1 MFTAAGNIA
10 IGQSES
16 FLDALDTIKWN
27 KKVTEDVN
35 KAYQQSGYG
44 FSGSTTITPVSGIAG
59 SNNKPILDATDGYFV
74 TGFEDSSDKI
84 IVPPGF
90 EPIRGENVEYCDT
103 LPPLTLDKVA

>member
-27 KKVTEDVN
+27 KKVSDDIS
-35 KAYQQSGYG
+35 KAYQQTGYG
-44 FSGSTTITPVSGIAG
+44 FSGSSAISPVTGIAG

-74 TGFEDSSDKI
+74 TGFEDSADKI

-90 EPIRGENVEYCDT
+90 EPIRGENVEYADT
-103 LPPLTLDKVA
+103 LPPLTKVA